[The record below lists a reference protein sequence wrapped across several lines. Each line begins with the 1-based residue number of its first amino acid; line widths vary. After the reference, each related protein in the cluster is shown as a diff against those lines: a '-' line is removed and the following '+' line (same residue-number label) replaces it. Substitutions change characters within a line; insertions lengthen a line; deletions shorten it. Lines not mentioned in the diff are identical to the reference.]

1 MSGTVV
7 ARGKRV
13 MFNDSSSGSG
23 ITLRHVRNTLYGV
36 AVDPAA
42 KRVTVAIELR
52 KVYTVPEAP

>member
-1 MSGTVV
+1 MSSTVV

-13 MFNDSSSGSG
+13 MFNRSLGSR
-23 ITLRHVRNTLYGV
+23 ITLRHVGDILYGV

-52 KVYTVPEAP
+52 